1 MVGSIDALKDCD
13 IATRVANTAVGQRM
27 SFSLT
32 GPTGRAA
39 ISAIAGV
46 HLKQIAQ
53 AGTDGPDA
61 TAGFLRI
68 GGVNHDATPL
78 TVPVLAPKAIYSS
91 WAVNPADS
99 IAWTSLT
106 LPGEV
111 GIVSA

>member
-1 MVGSIDALKDCD
+1 
-13 IATRVANTAVGQRM
+13 M

-32 GPTGRAA
+32 GPTGPAA
-39 ISAIAGV
+39 ISAIAGL

-53 AGTDGPDA
+53 AGTDA

-68 GGVNHDATPL
+68 GGVNHDAPPL

-99 IAWTSLT
+99 RTWTSLT
-106 LPGEV
+106 LLGEV